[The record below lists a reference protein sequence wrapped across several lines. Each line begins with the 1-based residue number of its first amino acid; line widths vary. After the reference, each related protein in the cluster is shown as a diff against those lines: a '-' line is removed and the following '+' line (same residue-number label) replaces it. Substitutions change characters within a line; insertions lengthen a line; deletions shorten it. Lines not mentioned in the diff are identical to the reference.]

1 MSGYIASKPCFL
13 GPKVRVHSSL
23 YIDEVALCLSGDLAG
38 SPYNE
43 ECHLSKFRY
52 YTRSALLRPI
62 VGDPCMEPLHPV
74 YSQALLHP

>member
-1 MSGYIASKPCFL
+1 MSGYIASKPSFL

-43 ECHLSKFRY
+43 ECHQ
-52 YTRSALLRPI
+52 RSI
-62 VGDPCMEPLHPV
+62 VYPAARHQNGEV
-74 YSQALLHP
+74 YDVLICDS